1 VEEPELYPVGWYEG
15 LRAVEEAAIR
25 AGFRVLDADLRHG
38 VPVLTVELPDNTKA
52 AFRKLVAILMRKGW
66 MPVLERSA
74 PPASPTAPIYVPAKR
89 PLGVIRAVRFRPS
102 KPGSSRIPLVLFI
115 ATLATLF
122 ATGWLLSSGWPEGP
136 WMGAL
141 MYVGAM
147 IAILATHELG
157 HWIAARLHGVRVTPP
172 YFIPAPPPLTLFG
185 TFGAFIQQ
193 KTPAP
198 DRDALFDIGLA
209 GPLAGFIAALAVSFI
224 GLPFSKIVIGP
235 VIGVALPYIPA
246 YSLIARI
253 ILSPP
258 AGPDAHIWLHP
269 VAFAGW
275 TGMLVTMLNLIPAGS
290 LDGGH
295 IARCVLKPKA
305 HMALGIVA
313 AVGVIFLSLL
323 FPGLYGG
330 WYIPMALLALFM
342 ALSYRHP
349 GALNR
354 ISALSPGRKVALIIP
369 IIIFSM
375 CILPIPLP

>member
-1 VEEPELYPVGWYEG
+1 MKGLEPYPIDWYEE
-15 LRAVEEAAIR
+15 LRAIEDATR
-25 AGFRVLDADLRHG
+25 KAGFGVLDIDLRHG
-38 VPVLTVELPDNTKA
+38 IPVLTVELPEDAKK
-52 AFRKLVAILMRKGW
+52 AFRRLVAILMPRGM
-66 MPVLERSA
+66 MPVLVKST
-74 PPASPTAPIYVPAKR
+74 PPASPTAPVYVPTKR
-89 PLGVIRAVRFRPS
+89 PLGVIRIGMLRPS

-122 ATGWLLSSGWPEGP
+122 ATGWFLSSDWPEGP
-136 WMGAL
+136 WIGAL

-157 HWIAARLHGVRVTPP
+157 HWIAASLHGVRVTPP
-172 YFIPAPPPLTLFG
+172 YFIPAPPPITLFG

-209 GPLAGFIAALAVSFI
+209 GPLAGFIAALAISFI

-235 VIGVALPYIPA
+235 VMGVALPYIPA

-258 AGPDAHIWLHP
+258 ARPDAHIWLHP

-295 IARCVLKPKA
+295 IARCVLNPEA
-305 HMALGIVA
+305 QTALGIA
-313 AVGVIFLSLL
+313 AAMSIVFLSLL
-323 FPGLYGG
+323 FPELYGG

-349 GALNR
+349 GALNK
-354 ISALSPGRKVALIIP
+354 ISDLSPGRKMALIIP

>member
-1 VEEPELYPVGWYEG
+1 LEGPEPYLGDQYAELM
-15 LRAVEEAAIR
+15 AIEEAVKR
-25 AGFRVLDADLRHG
+25 AGFIVLDMDLRHG
-38 VPVLTVELPDNTKA
+38 IPVLTVELPKDTKK
-52 AFRKLVAILMRKGW
+52 AFRRLVASLMPKGLIPILSK
-66 MPVLERSA
+66 SA
-74 PPASPTAPIYVPAKR
+74 PPASPTAPVFVPTER
-89 PLGVIRAVRFRPS
+89 PLGVIRIGKLRPS
-102 KPGSSRIPLVLFI
+102 KPSSSRIPLVLFI

-122 ATGWLLSSGWPEGP
+122 ATGWLLSSAWPEGP
-136 WMGAL
+136 WIGAL

-172 YFIPAPPPLTLFG
+172 YFIPAPPPITIFG

-209 GPLAGFIAALAVSFI
+209 GPLAGFIAAVAISFI
-224 GLPFSKIVIGP
+224 GLPFSKVVIGP
-235 VIGVALPYIPA
+235 VAGVALPYIPA
-246 YSLIARI
+246 YSLIAHI

-258 AGPDAHIWLHP
+258 ARPDVHVWLHP

-295 IARCVLKPKA
+295 IARTILKPEA
-305 HMALGIVA
+305 QMALGIA
-313 AVGVIFLSLL
+313 ASMGIVFLSLL
-323 FPGLYGG
+323 FPDLYGG

-349 GALNR
+349 GALNK
-354 ISALSPGRKVALIIP
+354 ISELSPGRKAALAIP
-369 IIIFSM
+369 AIIFSI

>member
-1 VEEPELYPVGWYEG
+1 MAIED
-15 LRAVEEAAIR
+15 AVKR
-25 AGFRVLDADLRHG
+25 AGFGVLDIDLRHG
-38 VPVLTVELPDNTKA
+38 VPVLTVELPDDTKR
-52 AFRKLVAILMRKGW
+52 AFRKLVVSLMPKGLL
-66 MPVLERSA
+66 PVLAKSA
-74 PPASPTAPIYVPAKR
+74 PPASPTAPVFVPTKR
-89 PLGVIRAVRFRPS
+89 PLGVIRIARLKPSRPS
-102 KPGSSRIPLVLFI
+102 SSRIPLVLFV

-122 ATGWLLSSGWPEGP
+122 ATGWLLSSDWPEGP
-136 WMGAL
+136 WIGAL

-172 YFIPAPPPLTLFG
+172 YFIPAPPPITIFG

-198 DRDALFDIGLA
+198 DKDALFDIGLA

-235 VIGVALPYIPA
+235 VAGVALPYIPA
-246 YSLIARI
+246 YSLIARL

-258 AGPDAHIWLHP
+258 AMPDVHIWLHP

-275 TGMLVTMLNLIPAGS
+275 TGMLITMLNLIPAGS

-295 IARCVLKPKA
+295 IARCVLKA
-305 HMALGIVA
+305 EAQTVLGIA
-313 AVGVIFLSLL
+313 AAMGIVFLSLL
-323 FPGLYGG
+323 FPDLYGG

-342 ALSYRHP
+342 AISYRHP
-349 GALNR
+349 GALNK
-354 ISALSPGRKVALIIP
+354 ISELSPGRKMALAIP
-369 IIIFSM
+369 IIIFSI
-375 CILPIPLP
+375 CVLPIPLP